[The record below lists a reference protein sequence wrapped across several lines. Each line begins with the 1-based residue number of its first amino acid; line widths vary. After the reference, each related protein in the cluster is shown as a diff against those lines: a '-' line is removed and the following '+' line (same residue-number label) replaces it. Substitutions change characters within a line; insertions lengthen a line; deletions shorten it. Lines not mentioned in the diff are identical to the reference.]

1 VNNTLHPYLDIFYTA
16 YIDDILVYNNNL
28 TKYKKYIDFVL
39 EALHRAS
46 LQLDIDKCKFYKTE
60 VLYLK
65 FIIFINSIQIDLKKI
80 EVIVNWQEPK
90 NVKDVRAFIGF
101 ANFY

>member
-1 VNNTLHPYLDIFYTA
+1 MDP
-16 YIDDILVYNNNL
+16 
-28 TKYKKYIDFVL
+28 KKV
-39 EALHRAS
+39 
-46 LQLDIDKCKFYKTE
+46 
-60 VLYLK
+60 
-65 FIIFINSIQIDLKKI
+65 